1 MLLTSLFMF
10 LQKKMEKELP
20 AVMANPSALSSDL
33 NIYYNRTT
41 YKPNYEEMHIKEYKM
56 GHMQQQGI
64 LKKEIKEIDIAV
76 IDSFFDNL
84 LIL

>member
-1 MLLTSLFMF
+1 MF

-56 GHMQQQGI
+56 GHRQQ
-64 LKKEIKEIDIAV
+64 
-76 IDSFFDNL
+76 
-84 LIL
+84 